1 MAYSKDARQQLGS
14 ITPNRIVK
22 GLKSDNWDRQFTR
35 SARQAFVKDGRRVTV
50 HVHPKPYV
58 SIGLIEDILCR
69 QIGWTEED
77 LIRLGFLKGKHFM
90 RKKKDKAKN
99 LLSNLQPTLNRKINA
114 KKTDLS
120 GGPFFIFRRTRASP
134 RLLMIADMRP
144 MQDRPNPA
152 SWLQL
157 NPPPHQ
163 PSPALR
169 PFDRLRAA
177 AQGPARARAV
187 LEPSLQQESRVG
199 PGDDGVRRISFT
211 RYRASPFAM
220 TRRR

>member
-77 LIRLGFLKGKHFM
+77 LIRLGFLKGKHFK
-90 RKKKDKAKN
+90 RKKKDKAKKPP
-99 LLSNLQPTLNRKINA
+99 LESPTH
-114 KKTDLS
+114 T
-120 GGPFFIFRRTRASP
+120 
-134 RLLMIADMRP
+134 
-144 MQDRPNPA
+144 
-152 SWLQL
+152 
-157 NPPPHQ
+157 
-163 PSPALR
+163 
-169 PFDRLRAA
+169 
-177 AQGPARARAV
+177 
-187 LEPSLQQESRVG
+187 E
-199 PGDDGVRRISFT
+199 
-211 RYRASPFAM
+211 
-220 TRRR
+220 